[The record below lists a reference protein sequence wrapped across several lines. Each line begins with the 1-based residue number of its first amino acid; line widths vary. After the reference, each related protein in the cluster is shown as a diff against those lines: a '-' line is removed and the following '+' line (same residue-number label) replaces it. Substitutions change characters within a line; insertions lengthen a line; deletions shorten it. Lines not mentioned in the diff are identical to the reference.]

1 MENSLR
7 LFRKTI
13 GIFGRCNAGK
23 STLLNNIIGEEKAI
37 TSSIPGTTTDPNRRA
52 FELLPYGPVE
62 FIDTP
67 GLDDTSVLG
76 EIRKTKT
83 REVLATCSVVIL
95 VGNTGFKPE
104 DWELQFIE
112 QNQTTKKIIGIIN
125 MVESKTENL
134 ESWKKFFEKFNIPY
148 LLHDCKNGANSAV
161 RNFLVQNLQEKVQK
175 TVVADLVPKGK
186 SVVLVIPID
195 AGAPKG
201 RIIQPQMLVLREL
214 LDNYIV
220 THVVQPEN
228 LRELLLKLNEEPGL
242 VITDSQVFAKVR
254 DILPENIS
262 LTSFS
267 ILMIRYRGELSIF
280 LEGIQAIK
288 RLREGAKIGI
298 FEACV
303 HHVQKDDIG
312 SEKIPAILKQL
323 TGRNFSYTL
332 YKGREFKIN
341 EKLDLAVHC
350 GGCMLTNEEIHQRVV
365 FFKEQGIKVVNY
377 GMLFAYDAGILER
390 ALKPLGGEEIADRF
404 DG

>member
-7 LFRKTI
+7 IYRKTI

-23 STLLNNIIGEEKAI
+23 STLLNNITGEERAI
-37 TSSIPGTTTDPNRRA
+37 TSPLPGTTTDPNRRA
-52 FELLPYGPVE
+52 FELLPFGPVE

-67 GLDDTSVLG
+67 GLDDDSILG
-76 EIRKTKT
+76 EIRKAKAQ
-83 REVLATCSVVIL
+83 EVLKICSIVIL
-95 VGNTGFKPE
+95 VGNTKVSPGE
-104 DWELQFIE
+104 YELNFIE
-112 QNQTTKKIIGIIN
+112 QNLKKKTVIGVIN
-125 MVESKTENL
+125 KVSDKTENL
-134 ESWKKFFEKFNIPY
+134 ELWQQLFEKFKISY
-148 LLHDCKNGANSAV
+148 LVHDCKKDDGSIV
-161 RNFLVQNLQEKVQK
+161 REFLVQNLRDSLTK
-175 TVVADLVPKGK
+175 TVVADIVPLGK

-228 LRELLLKLNEEPGL
+228 LRELLLNLKEEPGL

-267 ILMIRYRGELSIF
+267 ILMARYRGELSIF
-280 LEGIQAIK
+280 LEGIQKIK

-312 SEKIPAILKQL
+312 SEKIPAILKKL

-332 YKGREFKIN
+332 HKGREFKIN

-350 GGCMLTNEEIHQRVV
+350 GGCMLTNEEIHQRIAY
-365 FFKEQGIKVVNY
+365 FKEQGIKVINY

-390 ALKPLGGEEIADRF
+390 ALKPLGGEAFADRF
-404 DG
+404 NG

>member
-23 STLLNNIIGEEKAI
+23 STLLNNIIGEERAI

-76 EIRKTKT
+76 EIRKAKT

-112 QNQTTKKIIGIIN
+112 ENQTTKKIIGIIN

-148 LLHDCKNGANSAV
+148 LLHDCKNGASSAV

-175 TVVADLVPKGK
+175 TVVADLVPEGK

-201 RIIQPQMLVLREL
+201 RLIQPQMLVLREL
-214 LDNYIV
+214 LDYHIIA
-220 THVVQPEN
+220 HVVQPES
-228 LRELLLKLNEEPGL
+228 LKELFLSLKEEPGL
-242 VITDSQVFAKVR
+242 VITDSQAFAQVR
-254 DILPENIS
+254 EQLPDKIP

-267 ILMIRYRGELSIF
+267 ILMARFRGELAFF
-280 LEGIQAIK
+280 LEGIQHMK
-288 RLREGAKIGI
+288 RLEEGAKIGI

-303 HHVQKDDIG
+303 HHVQKNDIG
-312 SEKIPAILKQL
+312 SEKIPAILKKL
-323 TGRNFSYTL
+323 TGLNFNYTF

-341 EKLDLAVHC
+341 GDLDLAIHC
-350 GGCMLTNEEIHQRVV
+350 GGCMLTQEEMEKRIE
-365 FFKEQGIKVVNY
+365 FFKEKGIKIINY

-390 ALKPLGGEEIADRF
+390 ALKPLGGA
-404 DG
+404 